1 MQLTLTVLQE
11 TARVHEAVNTQMQSM
26 GSLELASKENQS
38 KRTPKKRKGEDMKE
52 VWKRKE
58 GC

>member
-11 TARVHEAVNTQMQSM
+11 TAGVHEAVNTQMQSM
-26 GSLELASKENQS
+26 GSLELARKENQS
-38 KRTPKKRKGEDMKE
+38 KRTTKKRKREDMKE
-52 VWKRKE
+52 VWIRKE